1 MRLAKARKDSQQ
13 QGPRTIEPA
22 DYLPPEELPVEQPV
36 KKDESNQ
43 EREIIRLLLLYGNRM
58 IAWDGIANT
67 YIGPFMIAEL
77 ADVEFDNEVCKK
89 FVALYAKEVENGV
102 LPEDQFFIHC
112 ADKDIVDIT
121 VTSLA
126 TKYALS
132 ENWYE
137 MHRILVPDEQVNMKA
152 TILGAI
158 FHLKKQKVGKILDG
172 LRAELQKAEGD
183 ADTEILL
190 TQYMHMKKVEKSI
203 SDYLGSVILK

>member
-1 MRLAKARKDSQQ
+1 
-13 QGPRTIEPA
+13 
-22 DYLPPEELPVEQPV
+22 
-36 KKDESNQ
+36 
-43 EREIIRLLLLYGNRM
+43 M
-58 IAWDGIANT
+58 IDWDGIANT

-77 ADVEFDNEVCKK
+77 GDVEFDHPPSKK
-89 FVALYAKEVENGV
+89 FVELYAKEVENGI
-102 LPEDQFFIHC
+102 LPEEQFFIHFP
-112 ADKDIVDIT
+112 DKDIVDIS
-121 VTSLA
+121 VTLLA
-126 TKYALS
+126 TKYTLS

-137 MHRILVPDEQVNMKA
+137 MHKILVPDEQMNMKA

-172 LRAELQKAEGD
+172 LRGELQKVENE